1 MARRCAIIPFDR
13 NPSPAAGAVPQRWP
27 RSRRTPWG
35 YCGLRPEDATSIG
48 RSLVE
53 PRTTLHVR
61 MRLHAV
67 EVPSEV
73 ASSSCSQG
81 SSIFSSRL
89 EAQTHRVRER
99 TLTGSVDPKPQ

>member
-13 NPSPAAGAVPQRWP
+13 NPPLGSAAGAVPQRWP

-53 PRTTLHVR
+53 PRTTPSRPHAPSRGRSPQRSRKLLVQPGQLH
-61 MRLHAV
+61 LFLA
-67 EVPSEV
+67 
-73 ASSSCSQG
+73 A
-81 SSIFSSRL
+81 
-89 EAQTHRVRER
+89 
-99 TLTGSVDPKPQ
+99 